1 MVFTFKIFYQMSK
14 NFEQYNFVFCFHL
27 PFMIWVN
34 NLMHG
39 KFLFCVHYE
48 RGRHKSI
55 VFIKKIAIQHI
66 IKFLSKSFLITYNL
80 PEINLRD
87 CTVSQA
93 AFSINALLC
102 LRDGRCPD
110 FFNST
115 LLICIKRV
123 WIFRSWF
130 IVVE

>member
-1 MVFTFKIFYQMSK
+1 MQ
-14 NFEQYNFVFCFHL
+14 
-27 PFMIWVN
+27 
-34 NLMHG
+34 G
-39 KFLFCVHYE
+39 KFLFSVHDE

-55 VFIKKIAIQHI
+55 VSINKIGIQHI
-66 IKFLSKSFLITYNL
+66 IKFLSKKFLNTYNL

-87 CTVSQA
+87 CTVLQA

-102 LRDGRCPD
+102 LRDGRCPA

-115 LLICIKRV
+115 LLIGIKRV

-130 IVVE
+130 IVVK